1 MKEEERKKGEK
12 KEFFFSDKGRQ
23 TDRQKPAFC
32 LPKQAHS
39 SPLLPATKL
48 LVHPANCYLQREVE
62 YSATP
67 FPDSL
72 KYEIILNIGLKQG
85 ISKLS
90 LAFGCYS
97 LMFVCISSLVEPS
110 EVPRWW
116 GELPQ
121 NAQWSK
127 GLATEAPFLVKRE
140 RGPLVLIW
148 ELCLQTSSPWDW
160 YGQPLIP

>member
-1 MKEEERKKGEK
+1 MKEEERVVKKK
-12 KEFFFSDKGRQ
+12 QQRK
-23 TDRQKPAFC
+23 TDRQKLAFC

-48 LVHPANCYLQREVE
+48 LVHLANCYLQREVE
-62 YSATP
+62 YSTTP

-97 LMFVCISSLVEPS
+97 LMFVCISFLVEPS
-110 EVPRWW
+110 EVPRW
-116 GELPQ
+116 
-121 NAQWSK
+121 
-127 GLATEAPFLVKRE
+127 
-140 RGPLVLIW
+140 
-148 ELCLQTSSPWDW
+148 
-160 YGQPLIP
+160 